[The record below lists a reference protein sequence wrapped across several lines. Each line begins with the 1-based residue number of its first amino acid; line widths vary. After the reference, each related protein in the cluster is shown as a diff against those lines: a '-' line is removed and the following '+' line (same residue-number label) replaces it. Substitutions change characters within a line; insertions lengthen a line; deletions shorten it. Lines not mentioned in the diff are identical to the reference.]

1 MKQILINNDI
11 DTNIIINIE
20 SNTTLP
26 GSYINA
32 EYKSNDFKILELENL
47 VEYLTKDRSNTTE
60 PKILPSNFITNT
72 KIISTYDQV
81 IEHFKESP
89 NKYFVTGVTDSK
101 FNLISKFF
109 NKKDLIKNNPDR
121 IKLLKYASNNNYE
134 KVVIDEPLDKVI
146 RDRLL
151 PQATLVENN
160 LIKEDVELGTLSL
173 NTNNIIQNNIP
184 LSIPK
189 LDNNNLIRTNIP
201 LPIPGLDTTA
211 MILNETN
218 TGYYEYILYL
228 NTENPVKYIDLPEG
242 FTIFT
247 YMRSHIETEP
257 TGNIVAYDGII
268 DEPKII
274 SEVFIDRGINSAF
287 EKIKKLKNVKSLEEL
302 NKLGLN
308 YYKINTNGYNF
319 RNINN

>member
-1 MKQILINNDI
+1 
-11 DTNIIINIE
+11 
-20 SNTTLP
+20 
-26 GSYINA
+26 
-32 EYKSNDFKILELENL
+32 
-47 VEYLTKDRSNTTE
+47 
-60 PKILPSNFITNT
+60 
-72 KIISTYDQV
+72 V

-109 NKKDLIKNNPDR
+109 NKRDLLNNNPDR
-121 IKLLKYASNNNYE
+121 IKLTKYIGNNNNE
-134 KVVIDEPLDKVI
+134 TQI
-146 RDRLL
+146 
-151 PQATLVENN
+151 VE
-160 LIKEDVELGTLSL
+160 ES
-173 NTNNIIQNNIP
+173 
-184 LSIPK
+184 
-189 LDNNNLIRTNIP
+189 LDNNNTIRTNIP

-211 MILNETN
+211 MILNEIK
-218 TGYYEYILYL
+218 TGYYEYVLYL

-247 YMRSHIETEP
+247 YMRSHIETES

-287 EKIKKLKNVKSLEEL
+287 EKIKKLKNVKSLDEL

>member
-1 MKQILINNDI
+1 
-11 DTNIIINIE
+11 
-20 SNTTLP
+20 
-26 GSYINA
+26 
-32 EYKSNDFKILELENL
+32 
-47 VEYLTKDRSNTTE
+47 
-60 PKILPSNFITNT
+60 
-72 KIISTYDQV
+72 
-81 IEHFKESP
+81 
-89 NKYFVTGVTDSK
+89 
-101 FNLISKFF
+101 
-109 NKKDLIKNNPDR
+109 
-121 IKLLKYASNNNYE
+121 
-134 KVVIDEPLDKVI
+134 
-146 RDRLL
+146 
-151 PQATLVENN
+151 
-160 LIKEDVELGTLSL
+160 
-173 NTNNIIQNNIP
+173 
-184 LSIPK
+184 
-189 LDNNNLIRTNIP
+189 
-201 LPIPGLDTTA
+201 

-319 RNINN
+319 KSINN

>member
-47 VEYLTKDRSNTTE
+47 VEYLIKDRSNTTE

-72 KIISTYDQV
+72 KIISTYNDV
-81 IEHFKESP
+81 IEHFTQSP
-89 NKYFVTGVTDSK
+89 NKYFVTGITDSK

-109 NKKDLIKNNPDR
+109 NKRDLLNNNPDR
-121 IKLLKYASNNNYE
+121 VKLIKYVGDNNNE
-134 KVVIDEPLDKVI
+134 TQI
-146 RDRLL
+146 
-151 PQATLVENN
+151 VE
-160 LIKEDVELGTLSL
+160 ESLG
-173 NTNNIIQNNIP
+173 
-184 LSIPK
+184 
-189 LDNNNLIRTNIP
+189 NNNLIRTNIP